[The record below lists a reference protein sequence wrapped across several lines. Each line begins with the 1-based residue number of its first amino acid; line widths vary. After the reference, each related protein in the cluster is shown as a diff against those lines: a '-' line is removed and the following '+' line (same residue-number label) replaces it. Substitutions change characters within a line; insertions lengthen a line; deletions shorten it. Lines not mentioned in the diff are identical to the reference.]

1 MNYIKTAF
9 VALIVLTA
17 TWVSNGQSID
27 LTPKKVP
34 ATTTT
39 TTTTPPTTKPAIP
52 SDPSPVQDWPNTYD
66 LSPADRD
73 DALDALLVIQDHDP
87 ERLEDMLAIEWQL
100 APCISEC
107 AAANALAETNP
118 YSCVT
123 KLDIDAIYREA
134 DLAFIQRSYWLA
146 STLVHERAHC
156 DTEGMDDELH
166 SLAEERAFVE
176 TWEPDWREAGIK
188 AMDQLDSQIDKEG
201 KWIEE

>member
-1 MNYIKTAF
+1 MNCIKTAF
-9 VALIVLTA
+9 VGLVVLTA

-27 LTPKKVP
+27 LTPEKAP

-39 TTTTPPTTKPAIP
+39 TTTTPPTVP
-52 SDPSPVQDWPNTYD
+52 SDASPVQDWPNTYD
-66 LSPADRD
+66 LSHADRD
-73 DALDALLVIQDHDP
+73 EALDALLVIQDHDP

-107 AAANALAETNP
+107 AAANALAKTEPN
-118 YSCVT
+118 SCVT
-123 KLDIDAIYREA
+123 RLDTDAIYREA

-156 DTEGMDDELH
+156 DTEGYGSEWH
-166 SLAEERAFVE
+166 SLQEQREFVM
-176 TWEPDWREAGIK
+176 TWEDTWREAGIK

-201 KWIEE
+201 EWID